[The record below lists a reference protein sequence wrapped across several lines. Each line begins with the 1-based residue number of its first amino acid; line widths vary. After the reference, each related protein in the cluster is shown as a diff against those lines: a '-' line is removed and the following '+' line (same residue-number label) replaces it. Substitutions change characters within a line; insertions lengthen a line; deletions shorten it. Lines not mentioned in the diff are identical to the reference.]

1 MAEIGVL
8 VCSGITTGSSFFG
21 DKTYGVFAGIAIYL
35 FVEESGASC
44 LFQSSFGNM
53 LSS

>member
-21 DKTYGVFAGIAIYL
+21 DITFGVSPGIAIYL

-44 LFQSSFGNM
+44 LFQSSFGYI